1 MQQLSGL
8 GMLTEQSSLDGSIK
22 RNNFADLAN
31 FCNSCHYWLSNLVY
45 CFKKKARKYKLR
57 ETKEW
62 SIALGIPVEERHG
75 KHYEDGA
82 VTLDDFDYSKT
93 DEVKPDAESG
103 ASQKE

>member
-1 MQQLSGL
+1 M
-8 GMLTEQSSLDGSIK
+8 
-22 RNNFADLAN
+22 
-31 FCNSCHYWLSNLVY
+31 VY
-45 CFKKKARKYKLR
+45 CFKKQARKYKLR

-93 DEVKPDAESG
+93 DEAKPDAESG
-103 ASQKE
+103 VSQKE

>member
-1 MQQLSGL
+1 MKAW
-8 GMLTEQSSLDGSIK
+8 E
-22 RNNFADLAN
+22 
-31 FCNSCHYWLSNLVY
+31 HYWLSNLVY

-57 ETKEW
+57 EIKEW

-93 DEVKPDAESG
+93 DEVKPDAEIG

>member
-1 MQQLSGL
+1 M
-8 GMLTEQSSLDGSIK
+8 
-22 RNNFADLAN
+22 A
-31 FCNSCHYWLSNLVY
+31 Y

-82 VTLDDFDYSKT
+82 VTLDDFDYSKLD
-93 DEVKPDAESG
+93 DETKPDAESR
-103 ASQKE
+103 ASHKE

>member
-1 MQQLSGL
+1 M
-8 GMLTEQSSLDGSIK
+8 
-22 RNNFADLAN
+22 
-31 FCNSCHYWLSNLVY
+31 VY

-62 SIALGIPVEERHG
+62 SIALGIPVEDRHG

-93 DEVKPDAESG
+93 DEVKPDAENMRKNLVLLFLIFVNLLHY
-103 ASQKE
+103 QIDDLFY

>member
-1 MQQLSGL
+1 M
-8 GMLTEQSSLDGSIK
+8 
-22 RNNFADLAN
+22 
-31 FCNSCHYWLSNLVY
+31 VY

-62 SIALGIPVEERHG
+62 SIALGIPVEECHG
-75 KHYEDGA
+75 KHYEDGV

-103 ASQKE
+103 VSQKE